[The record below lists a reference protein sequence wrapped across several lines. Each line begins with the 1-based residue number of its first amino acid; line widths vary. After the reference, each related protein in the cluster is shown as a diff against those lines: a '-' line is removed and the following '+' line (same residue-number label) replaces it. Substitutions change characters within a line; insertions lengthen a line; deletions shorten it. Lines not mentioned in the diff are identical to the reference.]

1 MLRVGDLLKKTC
13 RITSTSSAILGIL
26 LDEPK
31 LPRYGI
37 YPKSYR
43 ILTPQG
49 TVEIIWDDLIYL
61 IEVV

>member
-1 MLRVGDLLKKTC
+1 MKPGDLLKKR
-13 RITSTSSAILGIL
+13 RITSTSSTILGIL

-31 LPRYGI
+31 FPRYGN
-37 YPKSYR
+37 YPKNYR

-49 TVEIIWDDLIYL
+49 TVEIIWDSINYL